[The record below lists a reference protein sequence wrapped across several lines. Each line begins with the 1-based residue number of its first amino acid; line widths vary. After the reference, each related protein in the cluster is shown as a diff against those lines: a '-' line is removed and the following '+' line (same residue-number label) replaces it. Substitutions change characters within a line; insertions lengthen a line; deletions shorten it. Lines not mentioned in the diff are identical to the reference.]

1 MRRVRVRVVVRGV
14 HVVRLGVSRVRVVRR
29 VVGGGVV
36 GRGSVG
42 LMRTRSTTAT
52 AASPAAAASVVVV
65 MSAATPRM
73 IAVSMIAPASSSVTR
88 DVNGRFQMIP
98 VPEG

>member
-1 MRRVRVRVVVRGV
+1 M
-14 HVVRLGVSRVRVVRR
+14 
-29 VVGGGVV
+29 GGGVV
-36 GRGSVG
+36 GRGSVV

-52 AASPAAAASVVVV
+52 AASPAAAAASVVVV